1 MGQNPAK
8 LAAAVHRQLGKIE
21 GAIPVN
27 DIAFALDI
35 RKIRIEAL
43 IGCEGALITCTN
55 KSRGEIVVKDTPS
68 LQRQRFT
75 IAHELGHFLNDGH
88 RPIVDE
94 KDGGGSFLCDKSDLR
109 MQERKSGKSLSKY
122 QRQELEAN
130 FFASE
135 LLMPAYK
142 LRSYLRLSPSLEH
155 VLDIAAALNV
165 SKEAAANRYVK
176 THDHPIAIVFSKNN
190 TIRYIAKPESF
201 PRTFVWNGQSLPHEV
216 GNAKAGLSN
225 IEDHDTD
232 VWLKAPE
239 TPSLDLQ
246 TLGQTN
252 GHQMTLL
259 ILPETDDD
267 EDLGIETS
275 YGRFNRFN

>member
-8 LAAAVHRQLGKIE
+8 LAAAVHCQLGKIV
-21 GAIPVN
+21 GAVPVN
-27 DIAFALDI
+27 DIAFGLDI
-35 RKIRIEAL
+35 KRIESKAL
-43 IGCEGALITCTN
+43 SGCEGALLTVSN
-55 KSRGEIVVKDTPS
+55 KSKGAIAFKHGAS
-68 LQRQRFT
+68 YARQRFT

-88 RPIVDE
+88 RPV
-94 KDGGGSFLCDKSDLR
+94 KDLSGFQCTKDDMSVR
-109 MQERKSGKSLSKY
+109 ERKRGKPLSKY

-130 FFASE
+130 VFASE
-135 LLMPAYK
+135 LLMPVYK
-142 LRSYLRLSPSLEH
+142 LQPYLSLSPSLQH
-155 VLDIAAALNV
+155 VLDIARALDV

-176 THDHPIAIVFSKNN
+176 THDNPIAIVFSQNN
-190 TIRYIAKPESF
+190 VIRYISKDDDF
-201 PRTFVWNGQSLPHEV
+201 PRTLVWNNYALPHEV
-216 GNAKAGLSN
+216 MNASAGLSD